1 MTNRYLK
8 VSTDES
14 YRETQPHGNPDFPFR
29 YYLENVYEFDFHS
42 IAWHWH
48 PEFEIIYV
56 RDGSI
61 DCLSGTDRIELA
73 QGYGLFVNSGVLHC
87 YQARADNVM
96 PNIVFAPELLG
107 EKQGRIYTKYVRPI
121 VESGMPYQILDPSVA
136 WQSEILQVLQA
147 VFELQNRGDSCELE
161 TSAQIF
167 RLWQILSQNMPSQ
180 STTLPPDRAALHR
193 SQLQIMM
200 QYMHANYRNPIRLKD
215 IAATVYIGENTALQ
229 IFRQGIHISP
239 VAYLI
244 RYRLARAAELLLTT
258 DRTVTSIAQNT
269 GFDNAGYFCRKF
281 KEHYRISASDYRKRA
296 MQTVEAEK

>member
-61 DCLSGTDRIELA
+61 DCLIGTDRIELA

-180 STTLPPDRAALHR
+180 SIATSNHDAIYARQLSESDSVKRYCGDRLHR
-193 SQLQIMM
+193 RK
-200 QYMHANYRNPIRLKD
+200 HRVANFSTGDSHFARRVLD
-215 IAATVYIGENTALQ
+215 SVSACARRGIALD
-229 IFRQGIHISP
+229 
-239 VAYLI
+239 
-244 RYRLARAAELLLTT
+244 
-258 DRTVTSIAQNT
+258 DR
-269 GFDNAGYFCRKF
+269 
-281 KEHYRISASDYRKRA
+281 
-296 MQTVEAEK
+296 